1 MVLPTGE
8 QHSWVE
14 QVTGGLHGG
23 EVAVLDLQ
31 GEAAEELSDG
41 AVKAPGERVL
51 DLGTDLVG
59 TTLIHR

>member
-1 MVLPTGE
+1 M
-8 QHSWVE
+8 
-14 QVTGGLHGG
+14 
-23 EVAVLDLQ
+23 LDLQ